1 MDAVVPGVWQ
11 GQGQPVLVWMFIA
24 VVPGSGRDRANQSV
38 LWCRSLA
45 RTGPTSPSMDAV
57 VSGVWQGQGQPVL
70 VWMLWCQASGRDRA
84 NQS

>member
-24 VVPGSGRDRANQSV
+24 VV
-38 LWCRSLA
+38 
-45 RTGPTSPSMDAV
+45 T
-57 VSGVWQGQGQPVL
+57 GVWHGQGQPVL